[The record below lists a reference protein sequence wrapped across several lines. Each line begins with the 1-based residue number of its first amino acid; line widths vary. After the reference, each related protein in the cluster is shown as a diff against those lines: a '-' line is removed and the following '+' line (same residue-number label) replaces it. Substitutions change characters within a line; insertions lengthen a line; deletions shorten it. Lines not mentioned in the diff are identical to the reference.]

1 MFYGALRKE
10 QERQASAFS
19 LLWLEISLQV
29 KGTCHKGSRLQ
40 VRRAASGRGRWG
52 RDVAPEGPG
61 D

>member
-1 MFYGALRKE
+1 MFYGALGKK

-40 VRRAASGRGRWG
+40 VRRAASGKGQWG
-52 RDVAPEGPG
+52 KGCGP
-61 D
+61 